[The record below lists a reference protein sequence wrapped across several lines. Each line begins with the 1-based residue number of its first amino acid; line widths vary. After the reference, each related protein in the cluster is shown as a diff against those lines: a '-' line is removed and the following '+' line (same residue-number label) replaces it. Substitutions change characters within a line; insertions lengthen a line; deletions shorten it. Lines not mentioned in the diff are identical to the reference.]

1 MRRTLPSH
9 GRGRWFKSSRA
20 HHFPLLLGHFHW
32 PLSALNLSCAENV
45 PIIFGHSNYMDID
58 SLERVGNLPE
68 NEILRRL
75 ATTRK
80 ILQKAGA
87 HYVID
92 PINIRLKDDESPCN
106 RQVGSREPAAEIG

>member
-1 MRRTLPSH
+1 
-9 GRGRWFKSSRA
+9 
-20 HHFPLLLGHFHW
+20 
-32 PLSALNLSCAENV
+32 
-45 PIIFGHSNYMDID
+45 MDID

-68 NEILRRL
+68 NEIQKRL
-75 ATTRK
+75 ATTRE

-92 PINIRLKDDESPCN
+92 TFDQLPEVIDPINLRLKDDESPCN

>member
-1 MRRTLPSH
+1 
-9 GRGRWFKSSRA
+9 
-20 HHFPLLLGHFHW
+20 
-32 PLSALNLSCAENV
+32 
-45 PIIFGHSNYMDID
+45 MDID

-92 PINIRLKDDESPCN
+92 TLDQLPEGIDPINLRLKDGESP
-106 RQVGSREPAAEIG
+106 

>member
-1 MRRTLPSH
+1 
-9 GRGRWFKSSRA
+9 
-20 HHFPLLLGHFHW
+20 
-32 PLSALNLSCAENV
+32 
-45 PIIFGHSNYMDID
+45 MDID

-75 ATTRK
+75 ATTRE

-92 PINIRLKDDESPCN
+92 PINLRLKDGESP
-106 RQVGSREPAAEIG
+106 